1 MVEEEAVKV
10 LAGKKPFCFS
20 QTPDVILVRRMRS
33 CLRSSRFTHC
43 LACPYILV
51 LLLNKLSLLVLFGV
65 FYYQEPFFSFT
76 VFSTCFSS
84 FSSFVMD
91 NVQPQQPQ
99 QDPTQQLINIIGA
112 LNQRIQQLEAQQP
125 APAAQAQQQQQ
136 QQQQHS
142 GENNNN
148 RSIASDFGYTPEQVI
163 TSWRELSD
171 RIRAV
176 PIPSSAGVNTTKTR
190 GASTATK
197 AELDNIARVA
207 PVARTL
213 LQLYNLSRREQVPAE
228 HLAEACLILGL
239 HLTSILQ
246 QRQGDLFVESA
257 FPDAFDTFRQL
268 RAGPGGSLA
277 GEELQRL
284 TTAIQLSSQT
294 ARRPGNN
301 SNSPRGNYNNYN
313 NTSRGGHRGGG
324 GQGYNNNN
332 TRGGFGH
339 YSNYNNYN
347 NQRGGYNGPD
357 RGGDQ

>member
-1 MVEEEAVKV
+1 
-10 LAGKKPFCFS
+10 
-20 QTPDVILVRRMRS
+20 
-33 CLRSSRFTHC
+33 
-43 LACPYILV
+43 
-51 LLLNKLSLLVLFGV
+51 
-65 FYYQEPFFSFT
+65 
-76 VFSTCFSS
+76 
-84 FSSFVMD
+84 MD
-91 NVQPQQPQ
+91 NVQQPQQPQ
-99 QDPTQQLINIIGA
+99 QDPAQQLINLIGG

-136 QQQQHS
+136 QQHS

-148 RSIASDFGYTPEQVI
+148 RSIASDFGFTPEQVI

-171 RIRAV
+171 RVRAV
-176 PIPSSAGVNTTKTR
+176 PIPPSAGINTTKTR

-213 LQLYNLSRREQVPAE
+213 LQLYNLSRREQVPAD

-246 QRQGDLFVESA
+246 QRQGDLFVEAA

-284 TTAIQLSSQT
+284 TTAIQLANQSS
-294 ARRPGNN
+294 RRPSN
-301 SNSPRGNYNNYN
+301 NSPRGNYSNANNNGNSGNSGYN
-313 NTSRGGHRGGG
+313 NRGGHRGG
-324 GQGYNNNN
+324 YNNYS
-332 TRGGFGH
+332 TRGG

-347 NQRGGYNGPD
+347 NNHRGGYNGQD